1 MFKIHEYYYYSFQIF
16 ETFVILIE
24 FLSHIE
30 IKQQH
35 FSLCFIFLKYYLQ
48 LFCKTKLR
56 TL

>member
-48 LFCKTKLR
+48 LFCKT
-56 TL
+56 